1 MAERYFARVEV
12 EALIPVLTKVMGDV
26 MTAQAEAA
34 EARER
39 LRGEQQRLSMA
50 GGGVLDQARW
60 REAQRRL
67 ETETRRI
74 EHGVDE
80 ITKLGGV
87 IKDPGTGLVDFAHRR
102 EGRVVNL
109 CWKYGEKAIGYWHG
123 LDEGYAARKPL

>member
-1 MAERYFARVEV
+1 MAERYFSRDEV

-26 MTAQAEAA
+26 MTGQAEAA
-34 EARER
+34 EAQEQ
-39 LRGEQQRLSMA
+39 LRGEQQRLSMS
-50 GGGVLDQARW
+50 GGGILDRALW
-60 REAQRRL
+60 REARRRL
-67 ETETRRI
+67 EAETRRF
-74 EHGVDE
+74 ERGVDE

>member
-1 MAERYFARVEV
+1 MAERYFSRDEVEV
-12 EALIPVLTKVMGDV
+12 LIPVLTKVMGDV

-39 LRGEQQRLSMA
+39 LRGEQRRLAMT
-50 GGGVLDQARW
+50 GGGVLDRTLW
-60 REAQRRL
+60 REGQRRL
-67 ETETRRI
+67 EAETRRI
-74 EHGVDE
+74 ERGVDE

-109 CWKYGEKAIGYWHG
+109 CWKYGEKVIGYWHG